1 MNEPRPENGAQYI
14 GRTVVAEHSIDQGW
28 PCGMP
33 GIVWRV
39 SGNILCIRT
48 REPGDVHYSANARF
62 EDVELMPVGC
72 TESYVDYKSMQH
84 QLTREWRESEGHY
97 TERIAAW
104 IARLQEGWDKLSEAE
119 QCLVGTRPKVPPSW
133 EQPRPPGTPLSR
145 QLKKEIAEF
154 PVLGTLNAVATGG
167 EIPVEFALVSMVKA
181 LATELRRR
189 KEIQGMIDELKTTP
203 EYLTAL
209 DRLHAQELLNLALQ
223 PFIGRTLD
231 AGLISQLH
239 MILAGVINHVRT
251 R

>member
-1 MNEPRPENGAQYI
+1 
-14 GRTVVAEHSIDQGW
+14 VAEHSIDQGW

-84 QLTREWRESEGHY
+84 QLTKAWKESEGHH
-97 TERIAAW
+97 TERISAML
-104 IARLQEGWDKLSEAE
+104 ARLQESWDNLSEAE

-133 EQPRPPGTPLSR
+133 EQPWPPGIPLSL
-145 QLKKEIAEF
+145 QLEKEIAEF
-154 PVLGTLNAVATGG
+154 PVLGTLHAVATGG
-167 EIPVEFALVSMVKA
+167 EIPVEFALVLMVKA
-181 LATELRRR
+181 LAKELRRH
-189 KEIQGMIDELKTTP
+189 KESDALETTP
-203 EYLTAL
+203 ELVC
-209 DRLHAQELLNLALQ
+209 LHDKELLNTALQ
-223 PFIGRTLD
+223 PFIGQTLD
-231 AGLISQLH
+231 AELIFQLRV
-239 MILAGVINHVRT
+239 ILAGVLNHART